1 MAADQRS
8 SGSWCLA
15 SPGQVILAS
24 HWSIMLILFSDW
36 SIMIIQP
43 SHWSIMLIL
52 PSDWSEAGSEVRV
65 NFEAV
70 MLDSVRERESRM
82 WIHVTT
88 RACRREQECQ
98 VSQGL

>member
-8 SGSWCLA
+8 SGSWCPA
-15 SPGQVILAS
+15 SPGQVFLSS
-24 HWSIMLILFSDW
+24 HWSIMLILS
-36 SIMIIQP
+36 
-43 SHWSIMLIL
+43 
-52 PSDWSEAGSEVRV
+52 SDWSEAGAEVRV

-88 RACRREQECQ
+88 RACRAEQECQ
-98 VSQGL
+98 VRHQQS